1 MCGVRKIAYSMS
13 KLSRKEK
20 YTLQWWEPAFAFY
33 WSLTIKYFIP
43 CVLWVLLVS
52 VTKTDIEKPYG
63 GYAAHW

>member
-20 YTLQWWEPAFAFY
+20 YTLQWWEPSFAFY